1 MWHEALQSML
11 TLKYVIII
19 QHHIISLTHHYKFK
33 EQKAQGTYWFGHSFY
48 QYIAGMENFTWSS
61 QCVSLFHIPVLS
73 GDPSTFIFSCP
84 QYFSIIISCG
94 KNYLSVVMITAFSL
108 CLPRQERYSFE
119 QLLFLPPLL
128 RQFGIDNKRFFR
140 DTPMNI
146 IMADVSG
153 FCQPIFFLKCWERRA
168 YLLQIKND

>member
-1 MWHEALQSML
+1 MSSLFSTTSFLSPIITSSKSKKLRAPTGLDTVFISTLQEWRISPGAL
-11 TLKYVIII
+11 
-19 QHHIISLTHHYKFK
+19 
-33 EQKAQGTYWFGHSFY
+33 
-48 QYIAGMENFTWSS
+48 N
-61 QCVSLFHIPVLS
+61 VSLFHIPVLS

-119 QLLFLPPLL
+119 QLQFLLPLL

-146 IMADVSG
+146 ITADVSG
-153 FCQPIFFLKCWERRA
+153 FWQPIFFLKCWEGRA
-168 YLLQIKND
+168 YLLQIKNG